1 MKENLKDNKDA
12 MINNNKE
19 KEEFIDKANEK

>member
-12 MINNNKE
+12 MINKNKE
-19 KEEFIDKANEK
+19 KEEFIYKDNER

>member
-19 KEEFIDKANEK
+19 KEEFIDKDNER